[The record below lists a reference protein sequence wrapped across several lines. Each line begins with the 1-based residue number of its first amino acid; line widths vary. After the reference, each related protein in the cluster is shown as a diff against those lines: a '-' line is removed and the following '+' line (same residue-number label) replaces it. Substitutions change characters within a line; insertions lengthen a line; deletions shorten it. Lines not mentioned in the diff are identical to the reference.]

1 MVRIA
6 LAAAGALVA
15 LTSLAAA
22 QGGPGKMP
30 AASPVPEER
39 PLYDE
44 RKYRAASERVPD
56 AKVSND
62 PWAGARDVTPPPAAT
77 TPPPATKQRR
87 QP

>member
-6 LAAAGALVA
+6 LAAACALVT

-22 QGGPGKMP
+22 QQAGKMP

-39 PLYDE
+39 PLFDE
-44 RKYRAASERVPD
+44 KKYRAARDSVPE
-56 AKVSND
+56 AKQSND
-62 PWAGARDVTPPPAAT
+62 PWAGARDVTPPSTAAT
-77 TPPPATKQRR
+77 PAPATKQRR